1 MKNIKLYMIMKRV
14 SMSSCIK
21 IIAKSNGESLEEHT
35 KKCIDNFIII
45 KKALNEKINHILD
58 DFKIDHDNFW
68 IHTFYAVAF
77 HDFGK
82 LDKSFQDMI
91 NKVIQK
97 NSENEGSIPKAL
109 PHALISVIALLNFED
124 NNYLFDDIPIA
135 SICVL
140 THHSMLKKNLFEKN
154 SNLVNMNLYDYSDFI
169 LFVNNEFKKIFNIE
183 PYKFNININ
192 KIDYKGKIKRI
203 HNKIIEYDDDNDK
216 LRIMYIIIKNIIHMC
231 DWNASSNK
239 SLNMYI
245 DYDNKICNYLQNRPN
260 FKKLNE
266 LQIFMRENHDNYIIQ
281 SPTGSGKTEAS
292 LLWSKYNNG
301 RITYILPTMVTSNKI
316 FERLKKIFGDIVGI
330 QHSTSLLLIDA
341 DKNNYNHD
349 EFKKFY
355 YRTFSSPVM
364 VSTVDQLLYSLFN
377 INRWDSVFFNSA
389 ISNVIF
395 DEIHAYDAYTTSLI
409 IEYINKAHMFNQR
422 VLIMSAT
429 IPDILKDFI
438 KCKTKKI
445 NFVDKEFNINEI
457 KYNVNIIDDDID
469 TSIDIIKKYK
479 DVKKILVIA
488 NTIKTAKY
496 LYSQIK
502 SIEEIKDK
510 KIVLFHSQFT
520 YNDRNEKSELLEKE
534 DNIIAITTQVVE
546 VSLDIDFDLLITQI
560 APPDA
565 LIQRFGRVNRR
576 GEKGNTKIF
585 IYKNSENDKYVYE
598 NGLMEKTF
606 NYLKKYNYVSNRDSK
621 KFINEIYNDNKY
633 MEDLKNEY
641 KEVKNK
647 IYEIQKEN
655 LKSIYKFDIEDSIA
669 EKYNLIRKDNNYIKI
684 LCIPDKYYNDVLQ
697 AYKKSAYEGWK
708 TFLKHSLN
716 IPYSKNTKDHIKTCE
731 LYNFKYCDF
740 EYTFDEGINYDKVNI
755 DSTIT

>member
-1 MKNIKLYMIMKRV
+1 
-14 SMSSCIK
+14 MSSSIK

-35 KKCIDNFIII
+35 KKCLDNFIII
-45 KKALNEKINHILD
+45 KEALNEKINYILNRCNID
-58 DFKIDHDNFW
+58 DNNFW

-91 NKVIQK
+91 NKVIQEDPG
-97 NSENEGSIPKAL
+97 NQVNIPKAL
-109 PHALISVIALLNFED
+109 PHALISAIALLNFEE
-124 NNYLFDDIPIA
+124 NNYLFDSIPIS

-140 THHSMLKKNLFEKN
+140 THHSMLKDNLFERN
-154 SNLVNMNLYDYSDFI
+154 SNLSNMDLYDYSDFI
-169 LFVNNEFKKIFNIE
+169 SFVNKEFKEIFNTE

-192 KIDYKGKIKRI
+192 KVDYKKIIKGI
-203 HNKIIEYDDDNDK
+203 HNKIIEYDNKDI
-216 LRIMYIIIKNIIHMC
+216 LRIMYIIIENIIHMC

-239 SLNMYI
+239 SLNMDI
-245 DYDNKICNYLQNRPN
+245 DYDNKICMYLQNRPGFN
-260 FKKLNE
+260 KLNE
-266 LQIFMRENHDNYIIQ
+266 LQIFMQENHDNYIIQ

-301 RITYILPTMVTSNKI
+301 RIVYILPTMVTSNKI
-316 FERLKKIFGDIVGI
+316 FERLKKMFGDIVGI
-330 QHSTSLLLIDA
+330 QHSTSVLLMDTDIDA

-349 EFKKFY
+349 TFARFY
-355 YRTFSSPVM
+355 YKTFSSPIM

-409 IEYINKAHMFNQR
+409 IEYINKAQIFNQR

-445 NFVDKEFNINEI
+445 NFVDKEFDINEI
-457 KYNVNIIDDDID
+457 RYDVNVIDDDINN
-469 TSIDIIKKYK
+469 SIDIIKKYK

-496 LYSQIK
+496 LYSQIRD
-502 SIEEIKDK
+502 IDEIKDK

-520 YNDRNEKSELLEKE
+520 YNDRKEKSELLETE
-534 DNIIAITTQVVE
+534 DNIIAIATQVVE

-576 GEKGNTKIF
+576 GEKGNTRIF
-585 IYKNSENDKYVYE
+585 IYKNRANDKYIYKNE
-598 NGLMEKTF
+598 LMKKTF
-606 NYLKKYNYVSNRDSK
+606 DYLKKYNYKSNRDSK
-621 KFINEIYNDNKY
+621 TLINEIYNNKEY
-633 MEDLKNEY
+633 EENLKKVY
-641 KEVKNK
+641 TEVKNK
-647 IYEIQKEN
+647 IYEIQVED
-655 LKSIYKFDIEDSIA
+655 LKSVYKFNIEEQIA
-669 EKYNLIRKDNNYIKI
+669 EKHDLIRKINYIKI
-684 LCIPDKYYNDVLQ
+684 LCIPDKYYNEVFQ
-697 AYKKSAYEGWK
+697 AYERSVYEGWK
-708 TFLKHSLN
+708 EFLKYSLN
-716 IPYSKNTKDHIKTCE
+716 IPYESTKGHIKTCE
-731 LYNFKYCDF
+731 AYDFKYFDF
-740 EYTFDEGINYDKVNI
+740 EYTFEEGVNYDKINI
-755 DSTIT
+755 ESNII